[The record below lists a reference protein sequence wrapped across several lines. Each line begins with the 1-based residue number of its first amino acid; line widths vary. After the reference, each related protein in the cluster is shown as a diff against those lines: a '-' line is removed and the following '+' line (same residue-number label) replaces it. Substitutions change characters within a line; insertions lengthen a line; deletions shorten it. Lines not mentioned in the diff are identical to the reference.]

1 MEAIRI
7 SDTRLKIILDRE
19 ERRRY
24 AVPDRAMVEDVRDFL
39 RRILGE
45 AEGRPFW
52 EASAGT
58 LSLTVYDSLDGGC
71 EIFLTRLAAETA
83 ATPCVALWDTEGL
96 FRLCHRLHAMGY
108 GGESRLY
115 RFGDRWYL
123 RLEAWASPALLD
135 DYGET
140 VGEDVLGYIGEYGV
154 CLGEDPVS
162 ALGQG
167 RARPCADEAGEE

>member
-7 SDTRLKIILDRE
+7 SETRLKIILDSE

-24 AVPDRAMVEDVRDFL
+24 AVPDRALAEDVRGFL

-58 LSLTVYDSLDGGC
+58 LSLTVYDGLDGGC
-71 EIFLTRLAAETA
+71 EIFLTRLAAATA
-83 ATPCVALWDTEGL
+83 VTPCVALWDTEGL
-96 FRLCHRLHAMGY
+96 FRLCHRLKATGY

-115 RFGDRWYL
+115 RLAERWYL
-123 RLEAWASPALLD
+123 CLEAGASPVFLG

-154 CLGEDPVS
+154 CLSEDPVS

-167 RARPCADEAGEE
+167 RARRGADEAREE